1 MTRVKDFE
9 RSVLRESA
17 AQRSNGGR
25 AGAGRDG
32 SAFGDR
38 LAWLTSWRFETRTLL
53 FIGALG
59 VAFLWSY
66 WPTIGS
72 MVKAWTSEP
81 DYSHGFLV
89 LPIAI
94 WFLWVRRGSFP
105 QDGFHGAIVS
115 GLAAVG
121 LSAGMRWLGGL
132 AYLESMDAWSML
144 VWLAGIVLL
153 LGGWKVLAWSSPSL
167 AFLWFMIPMPFVLET
182 ALRQPLQRI
191 ATVMSCGGLRILGWP
206 AFAEANVI
214 RMGETRLGVEEACSG
229 LRIFV
234 GIAALAFAY
243 VVVVR
248 RPWWIKALL
257 LVSVLPITLIAN
269 SARIIVTCILYEQV
283 SGEAAHRFSHDTAG
297 LVMIPFAAALFGL
310 LLWYLSVLVR
320 QERVASLKELVQS
333 SASAT

>member
-1 MTRVKDFE
+1 MPRNDGPVD
-9 RSVLRESA
+9 
-17 AQRSNGGR
+17 
-25 AGAGRDG
+25 AGRDG
-32 SAFGDR
+32 GDLGGGAARLSAWR
-38 LAWLTSWRFETRTLL
+38 LGARPLLL
-53 FIGALG
+53 FGALG

-66 WPTIGS
+66 WPTIGA
-72 MVKAWTSEP
+72 MIEAWTSEP

-94 WFLWVRRGSFP
+94 WFLWVRRDSFP
-105 QDGFHGAIVS
+105 RDGVNRAIVS
-115 GLAAVG
+115 GLVAVG

-144 VWLAGIVLL
+144 LWLAGIVLL

-167 AFLWFMIPMPFVLET
+167 AFLWFMIPMPFVLES

-191 ATVMSCGGLRILGWP
+191 ATVVSCGSLRILGWP

-243 VVVVR
+243 VVLVR

-257 LVSVLPITLIAN
+257 LLSVLPITLIAN
-269 SARIIVTCILYEQV
+269 STRIVVTCILYEQV

-310 LLWYLSVLVR
+310 LLWYLSALVR